1 MACLQLKFYS
11 NRDDC
16 GHFMCRCYC
25 ILHDEDILSAMASLW
40 KELKTA
46 KSWEEIELTVWG
58 GLNSYKGLT

>member
-1 MACLQLKFYS
+1 
-11 NRDDC
+11 
-16 GHFMCRCYC
+16 MCRCYC
-25 ILHDEDILSAMASLW
+25 ILHDEDILGAMASLW